1 MKQLPTRLPN
11 STPPSSSGKA
21 SASLEFGIGPD
32 PTTEELVAL
41 LRPPTEDDP
50 LTRVAKDLSNA
61 PSFKRAGRRGVD
73 LAEAVRLLN

>member
-1 MKQLPTRLPN
+1 M
-11 STPPSSSGKA
+11 
-21 SASLEFGIGPD
+21 
-32 PTTEELVAL
+32 AL

-73 LAEAVRLLN
+73 LAEAVRLLNLMQFN